1 MVEQPGQVSFAQQR
15 LWFLD
20 QFEPGNCA
28 YNLAS
33 AIRIRGIL
41 DIDALGRAFQ
51 AIVER
56 HDSLRTTFTAVDGEV
71 MALVCDAPE
80 PAGLPLVSLDHVPED
95 RREEHALLIAAEE
108 GQRRFDLSAGP
119 LMRARLLRLSPIEHM
134 LVLTMHHIVMDGWSI
149 GVLLKEMA
157 EFYDAFHAN
166 RPPEIPA
173 LPIQYSDFASWQR
186 ESLTAEA
193 QARQLEYWK
202 RTLDGA
208 PAVLELP
215 ADRLRPAVQSHK
227 GQRHSVRLDAALP
240 KDVFDLSREERVTPF
255 VVLLAAFETLLWR
268 YTGVADFVL
277 GTPMAGRSH
286 IELEP
291 LIGLFVNTIP
301 LRANLSGDPTFRA
314 LLRRVHDTTIDAIAN
329 QDVPFEKL
337 VEELRPERSMSH
349 TPLFQTMFVLHNT
362 PRTSLDFAGL
372 HLEELEL
379 DSGLAKF
386 DLTVE
391 IFELDGLCCNWE
403 YSTDLFDHPRI
414 TRMAG
419 HFETLLRGICA
430 DPDRTLSA
438 LPILGAGEQ
447 NKVLVEWN
455 ATESAFPDGVSIH
468 EAFEVQAARSAD
480 SIAVRS
486 DDRHLTYQQLNDE
499 ANCLAHYL
507 RRHGVQP
514 QDRIAV
520 AVERSADAIVALL
533 AVMKTGASYVP
544 IDPGY
549 PKQRIDFMLKDSGA
563 RVLITLHRLRTR
575 LPEHGGQTVFL
586 DRDRAG
592 ILAESRLNPQVSM
605 DCRCP
610 AYVIYTS
617 GSTGNPKGVLG
628 THRAS
633 MNRFAWMWKA
643 YPFREGE
650 VCAQRTSLSFVD
662 SIAEIFGP
670 LLQGVP
676 IFVIPDDTVVD
687 SDELVRQLA
696 THRITR
702 IVVVPSQ
709 LDALLD
715 ECPHSG
721 PWLPTLRFCFTS
733 GEALPYRLYARF
745 TRLVPHAAL
754 VNLYGSSEVAADVTC
769 FDTSSTSPRG
779 FVPIGKPIAN
789 VRVYLLDP
797 SLNPVPLGV
806 PGEIYVAGDCLA
818 LGYLDRPELTAE
830 RFIADPFRPG
840 GLLYKTGDLGRY
852 HEDGNIEFLGRRD
865 SQVKIRGLR
874 IELGEIEAVLRTHD
888 SVRHSAVLVRNA
900 GAANHLLVAYVVPAE
915 GQTVVHPE
923 LRRHLK
929 TKLPDY
935 MVPSAFVTMDALPMT
950 PNGKLDQR
958 ALPAFD
964 PARPQTP
971 HGYVAPR
978 NKLEETLIEI
988 WAEVLK
994 IERIGVL
1001 DNFFELGGHSL
1012 MAAQVIARV
1021 RKYVG
1026 VEVPVRSLF
1035 EEPTVAALAS
1045 AVARART
1052 DGATP
1057 SAPIV
1062 PGRSVRR
1069 TRELLEARLRGLS
1082 DEEIDALLTTALA
1095 HRAQGGQV
1103 TG

>member
-1 MVEQPGQVSFAQQR
+1 VERPRQVSFAQQR
-15 LWFLD
+15 LWFLE
-20 QFEPGNCA
+20 QLEPGNSA
-28 YNLAS
+28 YNLPS

-41 DIDALGRAFQ
+41 DIDALARALQ
-51 AIVER
+51 TIVQR
-56 HDSLRTTFTAVDGEV
+56 HDSLRTTFTAVDGQV
-71 MALVCDAPE
+71 MALVVAAPE
-80 PAGLPLVSLDHVPED
+80 PAGLPLVILDHLNED
-95 RREEHALLIAAEE
+95 QKEEHALVIAAEE

-119 LMRARLLRLSPIEHM
+119 LIRLKLLRLSPTEHV
-134 LVLTMHHIVMDGWSI
+134 LVLTMHHIITDGWSI

-157 EFYDAFHAN
+157 GFYDAFHSN
-166 RPPEIPA
+166 RSPEIPA

-186 ESLTAEA
+186 ESFTGEA

-202 RTLDGA
+202 RTLGGA
-208 PAVLELP
+208 PAMLELP

-227 GQRHSVRLDAALP
+227 GHRHSVRLDAELA
-240 KDVFDLSREERVTPF
+240 KDLAEVSRKERVTPF
-255 VVLLAAFETLLWR
+255 MVLLAAFETLLWR
-268 YTGVADFVL
+268 YTGVADFIL

-286 IELEP
+286 VELEP

-314 LLRRVHDTTIDAIAN
+314 LLHSVRDTTLDAIAH
-329 QDVPFEKL
+329 QDAPFEKL

-349 TPLFQTMFVLHNT
+349 TPLFQTMFILHNS

-372 HLEELEL
+372 HLDELEL
-379 DSGLAKF
+379 DSGLSKF

-391 IFELDGLCCNWE
+391 IFELDGLCCGWE

-414 TRMAG
+414 ARMAE

-430 DPDRTLSA
+430 DPGRTLSE
-438 LPILGAGEQ
+438 LPILSAGER

-455 ATESAFPDGVSIH
+455 ATESAFPDCVCIH
-468 EAFEVQAARSAD
+468 EAFEVQVARSANL
-480 SIAVRS
+480 IAVRS

-499 ANCLAHYL
+499 ANCFSHYL
-507 RRHGVQP
+507 RRRGVQP
-514 QDRIAV
+514 QDRVGV

-544 IDPGY
+544 IDPAY

-563 RVLITLHRLRTR
+563 RVLITHDRLRMR
-575 LPEHGGQTVFL
+575 LSEFGGQTVFM
-586 DRDRAG
+586 DRDRAS
-592 ILAESRLNPQVSM
+592 ILAESRLNPRLSL
-605 DCRCP
+605 DCRSP

-633 MNRFAWMWKA
+633 MNRFAWMWKT
-643 YPFREGE
+643 YPFSAGE

-670 LLQGVP
+670 LLQGVS
-676 IFVIPDDTVVD
+676 IFVMPDEAVID

-696 THRITR
+696 SHHITR

-709 LDALLD
+709 LGAILD
-715 ECPHSG
+715 GCPHSG
-721 PWLPTLRFCFTS
+721 TWLPTLRFCFTS
-733 GEALPYRLYARF
+733 GEALPYSLYERF
-745 TRLVPHAAL
+745 TKLVPHAAL
-754 VNLYGSSEVAADVTC
+754 VNLYGSSEVAADVTF
-769 FDTSSTSPRG
+769 FDTSSTSARG

-797 SLNPVPLGV
+797 SLNPVPIGV

-818 LGYLDRPELTAE
+818 RGYLDRPELTAE
-830 RFIADPFRPG
+830 RFIADPLCPG

-852 HEDGNIEFLGRRD
+852 HEEGNIEFLGRCD
-865 SQVKIRGLR
+865 NQVKIRGLR
-874 IELGEIEAVLRTHD
+874 IELGEIEAALRTHD
-888 SVRHSAVLVRNA
+888 SVRHSAVLARND
-900 GAANHLLVAYVVPAE
+900 GAANHLLVAYVVATE
-915 GQTVVHPE
+915 GRAVIHSE

-950 PNGKLDQR
+950 PNGKLDRR

-964 PARPQTP
+964 PARSQTAD
-971 HGYVAPR
+971 GYVAPR
-978 NKLEETLIEI
+978 NELEETLIKI

-1012 MAAQVIARV
+1012 LAAQVIARV

-1045 AVARART
+1045 ALARARV

-1057 SAPIV
+1057 STGIV
-1062 PGRSVRR
+1062 PERSLQPRW
-1069 TRELLEARLRGLS
+1069 EQLEARLRELS

-1095 HRAQGGQV
+1095 NRGQA
-1103 TG
+1103 GQFAG

>member
-1 MVEQPGQVSFAQQR
+1 
-15 LWFLD
+15 
-20 QFEPGNCA
+20 
-28 YNLAS
+28 
-33 AIRIRGIL
+33 
-41 DIDALGRAFQ
+41 
-51 AIVER
+51 
-56 HDSLRTTFTAVDGEV
+56 
-71 MALVCDAPE
+71 
-80 PAGLPLVSLDHVPED
+80 
-95 RREEHALLIAAEE
+95 
-108 GQRRFDLSAGP
+108 
-119 LMRARLLRLSPIEHM
+119 
-134 LVLTMHHIVMDGWSI
+134 MHHIVTDGWSI
-149 GVLLKEMA
+149 NVLLKEMA
-157 EFYDAFHAN
+157 GFYDAFQSN
-166 RPPEIPA
+166 RSPEIPT

-186 ESLTAEA
+186 ESLTGEL

-202 RTLDGA
+202 RTLDRA

-215 ADRLRPAVQSHK
+215 ADRLRPAVQSQK
-227 GQRHSVRLDAALP
+227 GQRHSVRLDAELV
-240 KDVFDLSREERVTPF
+240 KDIVELSRKERVTPF

-286 IELEP
+286 VELEP

-301 LRANLSGDPTFRA
+301 LRANLSGDPTFGA
-314 LLRRVHDTTIDAIAN
+314 LLHRVRDATIDAFEH
-329 QDVPFEKL
+329 QDVPFEKI
-337 VEELRPERSMSH
+337 VEELRPERSMSYA
-349 TPLFQTMFVLHNT
+349 PLFQTMFILQNT
-362 PRTSLDFAGL
+362 PRISLDFAGL
-372 HLEELEL
+372 HLDELEL

-386 DLTVE
+386 DLTLE
-391 IFELDGLCCNWE
+391 IFELDGLCCAWE

-414 TRMAG
+414 ASMAG

-430 DPDRTLSA
+430 GPGHTLSE
-438 LPILGAGEQ
+438 LPILGDGER

-455 ATESAFPDGVSIH
+455 ATESAFPDGVCIH
-468 EAFEVQAARSAD
+468 EAFEAQVARSAN

-507 RRHGVQP
+507 QRVGVQP
-514 QDRIAV
+514 QDRVGV

-544 IDPGY
+544 VDPGY
-549 PKQRIDFMLKDSGA
+549 PKQRIKFMLKDSGA
-563 RVLITLHRLRTR
+563 RVLITQHRLGMR
-575 LPEHGGQTVFL
+575 LPEHAGQTVFM
-586 DRDRAG
+586 DSDRAG
-592 ILAESRLNPQVSM
+592 ILAESRLNPQVSL

-643 YPFREGE
+643 YPFRAGE

-670 LLQGVP
+670 LLQGVSVVVMP
-676 IFVIPDDTVVD
+676 DETVID
-687 SDELVRQLA
+687 SDKLVSQLA
-696 THRITR
+696 NHRITR

-709 LDALLD
+709 LGAILD
-715 ECPHSG
+715 GSPPSG
-721 PWLPTLRFCFTS
+721 TWFPTLRFCFTS

-745 TRLVPHAAL
+745 TKLVPHATL

-797 SLNPVPLGV
+797 SLNPVPIGV
-806 PGEIYVAGDCLA
+806 PGEICVAGDCLA
-818 LGYLDRPELTAE
+818 RGYLDRPELTAE
-830 RFIADPFRPG
+830 RFIADPFRLG

-852 HEDGNIEFLGRRD
+852 HEDGNIEFLGRWD
-865 SQVKIRGLR
+865 KQVKLRGLR
-874 IELGEIEAVLRTHD
+874 IELGEIEAALRTHP
-888 SVRHSAVLVRNA
+888 SVRHSAVLVRND
-900 GAANHLLVAYVVPAE
+900 GTANHLLIAYVVPAE
-915 GQTVVHPE
+915 GQAVVQSE

-929 TKLPDY
+929 TSLPDY
-935 MVPSAFVTMDALPMT
+935 MVPSAFVTMDVLPMT

-958 ALPAFD
+958 ALPEFD
-964 PARPQTP
+964 AARLQTS

-978 NKLEETLIEI
+978 NEVEETLVEI

-1012 MAAQVIARV
+1012 LAIQVIARV
-1021 RKYVG
+1021 RKYLG

-1035 EEPTVAALAS
+1035 QEPTVAALAS
-1045 AVARART
+1045 ALARARA

-1062 PGRSVRR
+1062 PGLSVRR
-1069 TRELLEARLRGLS
+1069 TRERLETRLRELS
-1082 DEEIDALLTTALA
+1082 DEEIDALLNTALTQRT
-1095 HRAQGGQV
+1095 RAGGAAN
-1103 TG
+1103 